1 MNEILILTAVVIV
14 ICIVLNKISNR
25 LGIPMLL
32 GFIVL
37 GMVFGSDGILK
48 IQFDNFA
55 FADYICSTA
64 LIFIMFYGGFG
75 TNWSEA
81 KPIAVKAVGL
91 STLGVVLTAGFV
103 GLFCHYVLKI
113 SFLESMLIG
122 LLLASTDA
130 ASVFSIL
137 RSKRLNLK
145 YNTASI
151 LEIESGSNDPAAYM
165 LTVIVMTLI
174 KGQASGGQIA
184 YMLFSQIVYG
194 IGIGL
199 IIAFISSQI
208 LKRFKFTTSGFDT
221 IFVVAV
227 AVFSYALPTY
237 VGGNGYLSAYIVGI
251 ILGNSKI
258 RNKKTLVPFFDG
270 INGLMQM
277 LIFFLLGLLS
287 YPSKMLDVC
296 GIAILIAIFLT
307 FVARPL
313 AVFAIMTPFRSKISQ
328 QLLVAWS
335 GLRGAASIVF
345 SVMAIMNVKA
355 ENDIFHIV
363 FFIVLFSILLQGSL
377 LPVVAK
383 KLNMIDDSGDVMK
396 TFTDYSDEVPIQFIK
411 FTLDGKHGWVGKNLT
426 DIILPPDTIVVL
438 IIRGEN
444 QIVPDGKTMLEKGD
458 TLVLCAKSSGN
469 IEGVHLSEKRVSG
482 SDKYVGKTLSEIHK
496 DDLIIMIRRGDRVV
510 IPQGKTIVREN
521 DVLVIN
527 HKE

>member
-122 LLLASTDA
+122 SLLASTDA

-258 RNKKTLVPFFDG
+258 RNKNLVPFFDG

>member
-1 MNEILILTAVVIV
+1 M
-14 ICIVLNKISNR
+14 
-25 LGIPMLL
+25 G
-32 GFIVL
+32 
-37 GMVFGSDGILK
+37 
-48 IQFDNFA
+48 
-55 FADYICSTA
+55 
-64 LIFIMFYGGFG
+64 
-75 TNWSEA
+75 
-81 KPIAVKAVGL
+81 
-91 STLGVVLTAGFV
+91 
-103 GLFCHYVLKI
+103 
-113 SFLESMLIG
+113 
-122 LLLASTDA
+122 
-130 ASVFSIL
+130 
-137 RSKRLNLK
+137 
-145 YNTASI
+145 
-151 LEIESGSNDPAAYM
+151 
-165 LTVIVMTLI
+165 
-174 KGQASGGQIA
+174 
-184 YMLFSQIVYG
+184 
-194 IGIGL
+194 
-199 IIAFISSQI
+199 
-208 LKRFKFTTSGFDT
+208 
-221 IFVVAV
+221 
-227 AVFSYALPTY
+227 
-237 VGGNGYLSAYIVGI
+237 
-251 ILGNSKI
+251 
-258 RNKKTLVPFFDG
+258 
-270 INGLMQM
+270 
-277 LIFFLLGLLS
+277 
-287 YPSKMLDVC
+287 
-296 GIAILIAIFLT
+296 IFLT

>member
-1 MNEILILTAVVIV
+1 MNEMLILTAVVIV
-14 ICIVLNKISNR
+14 ICIILNKISNR

-55 FADYICSTA
+55 FADHICSTA

-75 TNWSEA
+75 TNWNEA

-122 LLLASTDA
+122 SLLASTDA

-194 IGIGL
+194 IGIGVV
-199 IIAFISSQI
+199 IALVASQI

-277 LIFFLLGLLS
+277 LIFFLFIFDNKYYDDIYDGVVYMMLIALSFAGLENLMYAFSESTVSSSISLALMRDVTTIPLHVICGIVIGYFVSLGTFSKDKTKKIINFLMALLLS
-287 YPSKMLDVC
+287 SFIHGTFNNIMELLGSIGQTSALVAILLEVLPLTLIMIGLFA
-296 GIAILIAIFLT
+296 IAIIFSKRTMYLNKIYLSNGTYDDKHKYLMTYDEYLI
-307 FVARPL
+307 
-313 AVFAIMTPFRSKISQ
+313 S
-328 QLLVAWS
+328 
-335 GLRGAASIVF
+335 
-345 SVMAIMNVKA
+345 
-355 ENDIFHIV
+355 NDR
-363 FFIVLFSILLQGSL
+363 
-377 LPVVAK
+377 K
-383 KLNMIDDSGDVMK
+383 
-396 TFTDYSDEVPIQFIK
+396 
-411 FTLDGKHGWVGKNLT
+411 
-426 DIILPPDTIVVL
+426 
-438 IIRGEN
+438 
-444 QIVPDGKTMLEKGD
+444 
-458 TLVLCAKSSGN
+458 
-469 IEGVHLSEKRVSG
+469 KRV
-482 SDKYVGKTLSEIHK
+482 KLYNKTNFK
-496 DDLIIMIRRGDRVV
+496 GNKND
-510 IPQGKTIVREN
+510 N
-521 DVLVIN
+521 DVEVL
-527 HKE
+527 KEDL

>member
-1 MNEILILTAVVIV
+1 MNEMLILTAVVIV

-122 LLLASTDA
+122 SLLASTDA

-313 AVFAIMTPFRSKISQ
+313 AVFAI
-328 QLLVAWS
+328 
-335 GLRGAASIVF
+335 IVF

-438 IIRGEN
+438 IRGEN

>member
-81 KPIAVKAVGL
+81 KPIAVKAVSL

-103 GLFCHYVLKI
+103 GLFCHYVFKI

-122 LLLASTDA
+122 SLLASTDA

-165 LTVIVMTLI
+165 ITVIVMTLI

-194 IGIGL
+194 VGIGL

-251 ILGNSKI
+251 ILCNSKI